1 MKWILYVLGCCLFL
15 VPTSGLSDSCSDLQA
30 AIAKTAALK
39 QEMHREAAP
48 FTASGQ
54 IPDRH
59 EGVCKSAENLRSH
72 LIVLGALIKNSQ
84 CLNEEE
90 YKNLAT
96 SVDSSMK
103 DASSNVSLFCN

>member
-59 EGVCKSAENLRSH
+59 EGVCKSAENLRNH
-72 LIVLGALIKNSQ
+72 LIVLGVLIKNSQ